1 MAKILEMSA
10 EFSVDYVGMDREFRM
25 TVSEQSPGL
34 WNAEVEDLSTGKE
47 WPLVRFKWGSDAN
60 PVKPSL
66 ALQRAVSLF
75 EMHLNGGRPWESN

>member
-1 MAKILEMSA
+1 MANILQMSA
-10 EFSVDYVGMDREFRM
+10 EFSVDYVGVAREFRM

-34 WNAEVEDLSTGKE
+34 WDAEVEDLRTGEE
-47 WPLVRFKWGSDAN
+47 WPTVRFKWGSDVN
-60 PVKPSL
+60 PVAAHL